1 MKDKIIMFLNDTF
14 QFAIGSL
21 ITIAPLLELAI
32 LIYAL
37 IVNNAYIVLAVFINH
52 SVFGLF
58 KKSLNSY
65 QQIKG
70 AIIWKLYKE

>member
-1 MKDKIIMFLNDTF
+1 MKDKLIMFLNDTF

-21 ITIAPLLELAI
+21 ITVAPFLDLGA

-37 IVNNAYIVLAVFINH
+37 VVNNAYIVLVVFINQ
-52 SVFGLF
+52 SIFELF
-58 KKSLNSY
+58 KKSLNSIR
-65 QQIKG
+65 QIKG